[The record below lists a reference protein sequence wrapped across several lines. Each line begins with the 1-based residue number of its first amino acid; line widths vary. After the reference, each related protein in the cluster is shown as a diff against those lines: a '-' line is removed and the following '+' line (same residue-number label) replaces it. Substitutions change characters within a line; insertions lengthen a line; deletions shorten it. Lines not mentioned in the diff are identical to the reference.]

1 MIKFF
6 RKIRYDL
13 MEKNNTVQYF
23 KYAIGEI
30 ILVVFGILIA
40 LSLNNWSET
49 RKNNAEEQKIILS
62 LNTEFRINLKKLD
75 TIILN
80 IEKRLKDMDRILNI
94 MNNTITIGDNPATF
108 DRLLISMISN
118 PSYFPSS
125 IVLKEL
131 KSSGKLAKF
140 KDPDLK
146 ELLYDWNTMQD
157 KLLVTIDISNNSSKN
172 CIDYIK
178 ANGSLRRI
186 DFLAEQRVT
195 QTILSQSNL
204 HLLSDLKFENVLDD
218 HVMLLSARNS
228 NNKRAAKLLKL
239 IIASTDPINNN

>member
-1 MIKFF
+1 
-6 RKIRYDL
+6 
-13 MEKNNTVQYF
+13 
-23 KYAIGEI
+23 
-30 ILVVFGILIA
+30 
-40 LSLNNWSET
+40 
-49 RKNNAEEQKIILS
+49 
-62 LNTEFRINLKKLD
+62 
-75 TIILN
+75 
-80 IEKRLKDMDRILNI
+80 
-94 MNNTITIGDNPATF
+94 
-108 DRLLISMISN
+108 
-118 PSYFPSS
+118 
-125 IVLKEL
+125 
-131 KSSGKLAKF
+131 
-140 KDPDLK
+140 
-146 ELLYDWNTMQD
+146 MQD